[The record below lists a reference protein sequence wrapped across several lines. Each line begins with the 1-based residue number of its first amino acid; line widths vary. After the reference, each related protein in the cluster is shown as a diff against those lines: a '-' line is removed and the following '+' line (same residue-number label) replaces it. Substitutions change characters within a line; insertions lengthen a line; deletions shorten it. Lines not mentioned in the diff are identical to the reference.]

1 MNQAHF
7 SGAQFQDKKIWVQS
21 GAQGVLSKH
30 QEALL
35 SHSGDEKLA
44 WVAEYQLQRIGN
56 YDGNVAISHSWCYMG
71 PKNAHTS
78 TGRMQYGQDLKNKYK
93 AEGDSFLDFLCRH
106 YKLQSKQQS
115 MEWQHEMSSDKQF
128 RM

>member
-1 MNQAHF
+1 MLTQKQKEH
-7 SGAQFQDKKIWVQS
+7 GVQ
-21 GAQGVLSKH
+21 V
-30 QEALL
+30 
-35 SHSGDEKLA
+35 
-44 WVAEYQLQRIGN
+44 V
-56 YDGNVAISHSWCYMG
+56 
-71 PKNAHTS
+71 
-78 TGRMQYGQDLKNKYK
+78 QDLLNQYE